1 MRKLMKAL
9 KTEISGD
16 LQDLAK
22 MLQSKGRGK
31 DTILAHIT
39 PKEAARLKSAG
50 GRGSR
55 NPKTGLLEFDTV
67 DLPPPTYETPS
78 VSGSMPDVTVTAPA
92 EPSSNYTPVTDYSY
106 LSGGGGNQIT
116 APQAYS
122 TSESSFSSDP
132 FNTPA
137 PTSTPI
143 GGVSSFPSYGL
154 QPLSSD
160 IPRDPYGPSEDTSTD
175 TSNNKTLSQR
185 LGLNKLS
192 GQDLARLGLA
202 GAGGIAGALQSRK
215 AGKQIESAQREQ
227 QAMAQPYQKMGN
239 ELVGQASKG
248 ILSPASQQAYQAAQ
262 AQLTQNAQNRGG
274 VGVEQAQNQL
284 AMIRTNLLNNQMQYG
299 LQIAQVGDKMALGA
313 LQTGLQLD
321 QQLNQTSQAFYTQ
334 LASIAAGLPMYR
346 A

>member
-16 LQDLAK
+16 LHDLAK

-39 PKEAARLKSAG
+39 PKEAELLKKRG
-50 GRGSR
+50 GSGTR
-55 NPKTGLLEFDTV
+55 NPDTGLLE
-67 DLPPPTYETPS
+67 YEDTPS
-78 VSGSMPDVTVTAPA
+78 VGTVLPDVTTTVASDVTSPSTVSDNFYIPQLTSEQQSAANAPA
-92 EPSSNYTPVTDYSY
+92 GTEVTSSGDPIRTAGANATQFEAPSVPVGPNLSAAKPDLSY
-106 LSGGGGNQIT
+106 QNAIDEQELEKAGI
-116 APQAYS
+116 S
-122 TSESSFSSDP
+122 TS
-132 FNTPA
+132 A
-137 PTSTPI
+137 PSKGFFGKMT
-143 GGVSSFPSYGL
+143 
-154 QPLSSD
+154 
-160 IPRDPYGPSEDTSTD
+160 
-175 TSNNKTLSQR
+175 
-185 LGLNKLS
+185 

-202 GAGGIAGALQSRK
+202 GAGGLAGTLQARK
-215 AGKQIESAQREQ
+215 ASKQIEAAQREQ

-248 ILSPASQQAYQAAQ
+248 ILSSASQQAYQAAQ

-299 LQIAQVGDKMALGA
+299 LQIAQVGDRMALGA
-313 LQTGLQLD
+313 IQTGLQLD

>member
-16 LQDLAK
+16 LHDLAK

-39 PKEAARLKSAG
+39 PKEAELLKKRG
-50 GRGSR
+50 GSGTR
-55 NPKTGLLEFDTV
+55 NPDTGLLEYDPEIAAGSTV
-67 DLPPPTYETPS
+67 
-78 VSGSMPDVTVTAPA
+78 GSDVTVTAGQDAPA
-92 EPSSNYTPVTDYSY
+92 PAQDVYVPETGTQSAAAPQYGTPSGEQIVAANLPAGNEPGLSTYEVGYAGGPVSPSFSTPMPSVAPPDLSTTQSEDATALSEAGLSTTVPSSKGFFGKMT
-106 LSGGGGNQIT
+106 
-116 APQAYS
+116 
-122 TSESSFSSDP
+122 
-132 FNTPA
+132 
-137 PTSTPI
+137 
-143 GGVSSFPSYGL
+143 
-154 QPLSSD
+154 
-160 IPRDPYGPSEDTSTD
+160 
-175 TSNNKTLSQR
+175 
-185 LGLNKLS
+185 

-202 GAGGIAGALQSRK
+202 GAGGLAGALQSRK
-215 AGKQIESAQREQ
+215 ASKQIEAAQREQ

-299 LQIAQVGDKMALGA
+299 LQIAQVGDRMALGA

-334 LASIAAGLPMYR
+334 LASIAAGLPIVR
-346 A
+346 Q

>member
-16 LQDLAK
+16 LKDLAK

-39 PKEAARLKSAG
+39 PKEAELLKKRG
-50 GRGSR
+50 GSGTR
-55 NPKTGLLEFDTV
+55 NPDTGLLE
-67 DLPPPTYETPS
+67 YEDTPS
-78 VSGSMPDVTVTAPA
+78 VGADLPEVTTTVASDVTSPSTVTDSFYMPQYTPEQQSAMSAPA
-92 EPSSNYTPVTDYSY
+92 GTEVTSYGDPIRTAGADATQFEAPSVPVAPN
-106 LSGGGGNQIT
+106 LSFAKPDLTYQNAIDEQKLEKAGI
-116 APQAYS
+116 S
-122 TSESSFSSDP
+122 TSAPSKSF
-132 FNTPA
+132 FGKMT
-137 PTSTPI
+137 
-143 GGVSSFPSYGL
+143 
-154 QPLSSD
+154 
-160 IPRDPYGPSEDTSTD
+160 
-175 TSNNKTLSQR
+175 
-185 LGLNKLS
+185 

-202 GAGGIAGALQSRK
+202 GAGGLAGALQSRK

-299 LQIAQVGDKMALGA
+299 LQIAQVGDRMALGA

>member
-16 LQDLAK
+16 LHDLAK

-39 PKEAARLKSAG
+39 PKEAELLKKRG
-50 GRGSR
+50 GSGTR
-55 NPKTGLLEFDTV
+55 NPDTGLLEYDPEIAASPDVAVTTGQDAQTPASNVSVPETGTQSAESASAPSSTDSSGYSGISYSPVDVFSPETV
-67 DLPPPTYETPS
+67 SAQLSPYAAGPSTVNLDSSPVRTPLSLNPLGDAGAGLNAAETP
-78 VSGSMPDVTVTAPA
+78 VDTKGDQ
-92 EPSSNYTPVTDYSY
+92 
-106 LSGGGGNQIT
+106 GF
-116 APQAYS
+116 
-122 TSESSFSSDP
+122 FSRN
-132 FNTPA
+132 FGKMT
-137 PTSTPI
+137 
-143 GGVSSFPSYGL
+143 
-154 QPLSSD
+154 
-160 IPRDPYGPSEDTSTD
+160 
-175 TSNNKTLSQR
+175 
-185 LGLNKLS
+185 
-192 GQDLARLGLA
+192 GQDMVRLGLA
-202 GAGGIAGALQSRK
+202 GAGGISGALQARK
-215 AGKQIESAQREQ
+215 ASKQIEAAQREQ

-248 ILSPASQQAYQAAQ
+248 ILSSASQQAYQAAQ

-299 LQIAQVGDKMALGA
+299 LQIAQVGDRMALGA
-313 LQTGLQLD
+313 IQTGLQLD

>member
-16 LQDLAK
+16 LHDLAK

-39 PKEAARLKSAG
+39 PKEAELLKKRG
-50 GRGSR
+50 GSGTR
-55 NPKTGLLEFDTV
+55 NPDTGLLEYD
-67 DLPPPTYETPS
+67 PETAAIETGPVQEVV
-78 VSGSMPDVTVTAPA
+78 VS
-92 EPSSNYTPVTDYSY
+92 TD
-106 LSGGGGNQIT
+106 
-116 APQAYS
+116 
-122 TSESSFSSDP
+122 SESSAPSTT
-132 FNTPA
+132 TPDVYIH
-137 PTSTPI
+137 P
-143 GGVSSFPSYGL
+143 VSSYESTYTPSQYAPETMSAQLSPYAAGPSTVNL
-154 QPLSSD
+154 DSSPVRTPLSLNPFGD
-160 IPRDPYGPSEDTSTD
+160 AGA
-175 TSNNKTLSQR
+175 
-185 LGLNKLS
+185 GLNAAETPVDTKGDQGFFGKMT

-215 AGKQIESAQREQ
+215 ASKQIEAAQREQ

-262 AQLTQNAQNRGG
+262 AQLTQIAQNRGG

-299 LQIAQVGDKMALGA
+299 LQIAQVGDRMALGA

>member
-1 MRKLMKAL
+1 MGNL
-9 KTEISGD
+9 TS
-16 LQDLAK
+16 LAQL
-22 MLQSKGRGK
+22 LQSLGRGK

-67 DLPPPTYETPS
+67 DLSTPTYETPS

-92 EPSSNYTPVTDYSY
+92 ESSSNYTPVTDYSY

-122 TSESSFSSDP
+122 TSESSFSSNP

-137 PTSTPI
+137 PTSMPI
-143 GGVSSFPSYGL
+143 GGVSSFPSSGL

-185 LGLNKLS
+185 LGLNKIS
-192 GQDLARLGLA
+192 GQELARLGLA
-202 GAGGIAGALQSRK
+202 GAGGVYGYFNNRKALQ
-215 AGKQIESAQREQ
+215 QISAAQAQQESLAK
-227 QAMAQPYQKMGN
+227 PYQEEGRALTGAAAKG
-239 ELVGQASKG
+239 ELSAASM
-248 ILSPASQQAYQAAQ
+248 QAYQAAQ
-262 AQLTQNAQNRGG
+262 AQLAQRGATTGG
-274 VGVEQAQNQL
+274 VGVAQAATQLESLRQQLLANQY
-284 AMIRTNLLNNQMQYG
+284 NQG
-299 LQIAQVGDKMALGA
+299 LQIAQIGDKIALGA
-313 LQTGLQLD
+313 IQTGMQLD
-321 QQLNQTSQAFYTQ
+321 TQLNAANEQFYTS
-334 LASIAAGLPMYR
+334 LATLAAGAPMYR
-346 A
+346 VPTAQGQ

>member
-1 MRKLMKAL
+1 
-9 KTEISGD
+9 
-16 LQDLAK
+16 

-39 PKEAARLKSAG
+39 PKEAELLKKRG
-50 GRGSR
+50 GSGTR
-55 NPKTGLLEFDTV
+55 NPDTGLLEYDPEIAAGSTV
-67 DLPPPTYETPS
+67 
-78 VSGSMPDVTVTAPA
+78 GSDVTVTAGQDAPAPDVYVPSETYAAPQGVTGVTPA
-92 EPSSNYTPVTDYSY
+92 ETTTFTPETYSFPNISPSGETTGQTPFTLQTPNLTQQNQDAALQASSEELAGSAAAPDSGNAPVT
-106 LSGGGGNQIT
+106 
-116 APQAYS
+116 
-122 TSESSFSSDP
+122 
-132 FNTPA
+132 TPA
-137 PTSTPI
+137 SKGFFGKMT
-143 GGVSSFPSYGL
+143 
-154 QPLSSD
+154 
-160 IPRDPYGPSEDTSTD
+160 
-175 TSNNKTLSQR
+175 
-185 LGLNKLS
+185 

-202 GAGGIAGALQSRK
+202 GAGGLAGALQSRK
-215 AGKQIESAQREQ
+215 ASKQIEAAQREQ

-248 ILSPASQQAYQAAQ
+248 ILSSASQQAYQAAQ

-299 LQIAQVGDKMALGA
+299 LQIAQVGDRMALGA
-313 LQTGLQLD
+313 IQTGLQLD